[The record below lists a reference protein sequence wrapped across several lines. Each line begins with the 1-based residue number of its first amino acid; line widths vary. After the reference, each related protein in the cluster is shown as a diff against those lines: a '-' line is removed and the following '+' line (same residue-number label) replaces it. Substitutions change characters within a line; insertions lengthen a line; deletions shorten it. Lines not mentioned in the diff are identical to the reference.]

1 MINIVDNNHNLFK
14 MKKSILLFF
23 LLVSSLGFSQNVFWY
38 DVLLEVDSKNA
49 SAVADLVDGF
59 YSNHTKASNV
69 KVSFSSIP
77 LKGASEKATHI
88 ISITSDSSE
97 SLADFRNSLKGS
109 EWDLYLA
116 NMSTYVVNSRA
127 SAGKSL
133 ITNGSKTE
141 YPIGQMWGF
150 EVKNTQLEA
159 LVQAFG
165 KLIKSYKFEGF
176 VGLGQIVHGTD
187 NGESV
192 YIYGTYSDLN
202 AAFNFGPNE
211 KNAEAFA
218 EFSKVLDNAKYKR
231 SFTRVLIK
239 SY

>member
-1 MINIVDNNHNLFK
+1 
-14 MKKSILLFF
+14 MKKSILLLS
-23 LLVSSLGFSQNVFWY
+23 LLVSSFVFSQNIFWY
-38 DVLLEVDSKNA
+38 DVLLEVDSKNV
-49 SAVADLVDGF
+49 STVAGLIDGF
-59 YSNHTKASNV
+59 YSNHEKSSDVTVN
-69 KVSFSSIP
+69 FSSIP
-77 LKGASEKATHI
+77 FKGPSEKATHI
-88 ISITSDSSE
+88 ISIASNSSQ

-109 EWDLYLA
+109 EWDLYLS
-116 NMSTYVVNSRA
+116 NMSTYVVSSRA

-133 ITNGSKTE
+133 ITNGSETD

-150 EVKNTQLEA
+150 EVKNTQLEG

-165 KLIKSYKFEGF
+165 KLIKSYEIDGF

-211 KNAEAFA
+211 QNAEAFA
-218 EFSKVLDNAKYKR
+218 EFSQVLDNVKYKR